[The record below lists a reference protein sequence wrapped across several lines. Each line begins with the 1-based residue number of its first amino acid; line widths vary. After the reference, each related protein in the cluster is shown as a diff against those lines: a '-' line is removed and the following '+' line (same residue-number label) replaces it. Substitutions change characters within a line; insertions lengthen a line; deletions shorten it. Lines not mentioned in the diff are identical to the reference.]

1 VFSVQFPDPL
11 ISGLWLLGEKEQ
23 LNAGAHINF
32 VIKSHLI
39 IIIEWAHALF
49 GLPVPCDSW
58 DGDSRKGLGT
68 WVGMWNKETKKKWK
82 GQKTK

>member
-1 VFSVQFPDPL
+1 MTGPIIINAHNPSSVQFGSDGASQSLVFSVQFPDPL

-39 IIIEWAHALF
+39 IIIE
-49 GLPVPCDSW
+49 
-58 DGDSRKGLGT
+58 
-68 WVGMWNKETKKKWK
+68 
-82 GQKTK
+82 